1 VNVLVLD
8 GKVGLTELDEEIL
21 QTFFDIKEKCIILM
35 NKTDKLKQKDVSK
48 NLKKLKEKVGM
59 RAQVIIFSATR
70 KKGIKEF

>member
-59 RAQVIIFSATR
+59 RAQVIIFSATK